1 MVITEESG
9 IYLGFG
15 KRFAHSILGDRW
27 LALRRIIRFIALL
40 RRIVWLAPL
49 PLSPA
54 LGPQGHPREA
64 HPAQEG
70 EEVPR

>member
-1 MVITEESG
+1 MVIREESG
-9 IYLGFG
+9 IYIGIAL
-15 KRFAHSILGDRW
+15 RLAHSILVSRW
-27 LALRRIIRFIALL
+27 LAFRIGFIALL
-40 RRIVWLAPL
+40 RRFVWLAPL